1 MVGAGGGENVDECD
15 DIVSED
21 DDKELC
27 RAGFPSPQFRSGC
40 TTDKVT
46 EEVLSGHIPKGSSSS

>member
-1 MVGAGGGENVDECD
+1 MVGADGVGNVDDCD
-15 DIVSED
+15 DIVGED

-40 TTDKVT
+40 MTDTVT